1 MSPKLVNI
9 NQAALSLPPDEKEIL
24 IQSLI
29 NSLENSPITDI
40 DESWII
46 EAEKRYDR
54 YKKGITKGIPGE
66 KIFSE
71 IRQELGW
78 QK

>member
-1 MSPKLVNI
+1 MSLQLKNI
-9 NQAALSLPPDEKEIL
+9 KDKALSLSPNEKEIL

-29 NSLENSPITDI
+29 NSLENLPITDI